1 MGNSIT
7 VLDAEGSLVSEVN
20 GRLDGVEAW
29 SPDGEHFAS
38 LSHGEL
44 NVVDAASGTVTV
56 LPEATAALDG
66 GDEILG
72 IRGFSPQGDRILYAT
87 GDGAC
92 RTVGCGHAGAGGG
105 VALYSIGVDG
115 SDARLVVAGTWE
127 GDWQTPPQT
136 R

>member
-1 MGNSIT
+1 VVTGNSIT
-7 VLDAEGSLVSEVN
+7 VLDAEGSLVSEVD
-20 GRLDGVEAW
+20 GRLDGVEIR

-56 LPEATAALDG
+56 LPEATAALEG

-87 GDGAC
+87 GDG
-92 RTVGCGHAGAGGG
+92 VGGG
-105 VALYSIGVDG
+105 ALYSIGVDG

-127 GDWQTPPQT
+127 GDWLSTSQT

>member
-1 MGNSIT
+1 M
-7 VLDAEGSLVSEVN
+7 SEVD

-29 SPDGEHFAS
+29 SQDGEHFAS

-87 GDGAC
+87 SD
-92 RTVGCGHAGAGGG
+92 GAGGER
-105 VALYSIGVDG
+105 ALYSIGVDG